1 MIIKKFWLRSIL
13 KPLGYNLKQYAYRPF
28 VRNLVLE
35 NKKDLIGIEIGVL
48 DGIHALDIMEALDI
62 KKLYLID
69 PWEEYEGYAESQGN
83 PRKTQRALNKRLEVA
98 KKVLKKYGNKVEF
111 VRGFSQN
118 VVDKFKDKSIDFVY
132 IDGNH
137 QYEYVKQDI
146 RLYLPK
152 VKVGGWIGGDDY
164 TNSSETKREE
174 FGVFKAV
181 KEFFDTDKINF
192 YELDW
197 WVIKE
202 EVNIT

>member
-1 MIIKKFWLRSIL
+1 MKKFWLRKIL
-13 KPLGYNLKQYAYRPF
+13 KPLGYNLEQYTFRPF
-28 VRNLVLE
+28 VRNLKLE
-35 NKKDLIGIEIGVL
+35 NKKDLVGIEIGVL

-83 PRKTQRALNKRLEVA
+83 PRKTQGALNKRMEVA

-111 VRGFSQN
+111 VRGFSQD
-118 VVDKFKDKSIDFVY
+118 VVDKFKDDSIDFIY
-132 IDGNH
+132 IDANH
-137 QYEYVKQDI
+137 QYEFVKKDI
-146 RLYLPK
+146 ELYYPK
-152 VKVGGWIGGDDY
+152 VKIGGWFGGHDY
-164 TNSSETKREE
+164 TNSSETKREG

-181 KEFFDTDKINF
+181 NEFFDTDKINF
-192 YELDW
+192 YYLDW